1 MQMSAF
7 KVTKIYSITLA
18 LKLTIVELS
27 ASNHSADALFEKVA
41 LGTNFTTLWNI
52 IVSVSL
58 K

>member
-1 MQMSAF
+1 MSAF